1 MPLIESS
8 TTVTPAMRKLA
19 KIGHALAN
27 TGVVLVGAFFVL
39 LFTLP
44 TEGRAQVL
52 ITVLAFGVGSLALA
66 MILGIILRIWMNL
79 VVAVRMAKEER
90 KRLGKS

>member
-1 MPLIESS
+1 MPLIEI
-8 TTVTPAMRKLA
+8 TTTLRKLA

-27 TGVVLVGAFFVL
+27 AGVVLVGAFFVL

-44 TEGRAQVL
+44 TEGSAPAL
-52 ITVLAFGVGSLALA
+52 ITVLAFGAGSLALA
-66 MILGIILRIWMNL
+66 MILGLILRIWMSL
-79 VVAVRMAKEER
+79 VVAVRMAEEER